1 MKQNDIKSLIDSIKQ
16 NRKRVGKS
24 INRDIV
30 ETKIYPEYKHC
41 KYCKGTLYKK
51 DGKPCEC
58 MKDYIR

>member
-24 INRDIV
+24 INKSDIV

-41 KYCKGTLYKK
+41 KMANLVNVRET
-51 DGKPCEC
+51 
-58 MKDYIR
+58 I